1 MDVAASYVATT
12 CSGQF
17 AAVSS
22 GHVGRHGTA
31 LGRPCAGKE
40 MVQMRLLSQV
50 MVAAV
55 NVACIVHACF
65 SPRPACSEYTHC
77 RQCLSW
83 LHLKSLG
90 MKWLTRKVI
99 HWLET
104 MSERALEGVAP
115 PWIAQMCGQT

>member
-1 MDVAASYVATT
+1 MDVAALYVATT

-65 SPRPACSEYTHC
+65 SPRPACSKYTHC
-77 RQCLSW
+77 GQCLGW
-83 LHLKSLG
+83 LHLKCLG
-90 MKWLTRKVI
+90 IKWFTKRVFQC
-99 HWLET
+99 LET
-104 MSERALEGVAP
+104 MAGCALK
-115 PWIAQMCGQT
+115 GQASP